1 MVFYFLPFLFT
12 PRASDE
18 RTTIRRAMSAYKR
31 PACDSSPHKVFKI
44 RFAEPPTED
53 EDGPAFKHWNKL
65 PTDVVEK
72 VMLSS
77 AISAEDAINMS
88 LTCKSWKPSDTTL
101 SRVVCRKHVNHYK
114 QAHITCSQVMEGIV
128 QTTSDEDGKLFIL
141 QHATTSGSI
150 ETLRKCY
157 LCGYFFNSTDEHGRS
172 ILCNAIEAGRVDVL
186 EFLIKECGAY
196 VNLVDHFGES
206 PLMFA
211 AVNGSIECIRCLLD
225 NGASIYTKA
234 YDLATPLHLA
244 VSENRIA
251 VTELLLREGSPIEA
265 TDTDGVGAFHLAVR
279 NGSIAMVR
287 LLHKFGAIM
296 DHSIDSTGYTP
307 LHQAAFQGDIE
318 IIEFMLEKGV
328 SVDITTIDGKTIL
341 HTACMGCQFEMC
353 DWIISKGNL
362 DINKEDDHSL
372 TTLDYAV
379 QLHNFEIMTLLL
391 ENGADPFIG
400 DTWLKIS
407 IGYGW
412 SNLNISP
419 TIFKNPFVKQLLLS
433 NDNS

>member
-1 MVFYFLPFLFT
+1 
-12 PRASDE
+12 
-18 RTTIRRAMSAYKR
+18 MSAYKR

-53 EDGPAFKHWNKL
+53 EDGPPFKHWYEL

-77 AISAEDAINMS
+77 VISAEDVINMS
-88 LTCKSWKPSDTTL
+88 LTCKSWKPSDTNL
-101 SRVVCRKHVNHYK
+101 SRMICRKRVNHHK
-114 QAHITCSQVMEGIV
+114 QARFAYSQVMEGIV
-128 QTTSDEDGKLFIL
+128 QSTSDEDGKLLIL
-141 QHATTSGSI
+141 QQAITSGSI
-150 ETLRKCY
+150 DTLRKCY
-157 LCGYFFNSTDEHGRS
+157 LSGYFFNSTDEHGRS
-172 ILCNAIEAGRVDVL
+172 ILCTAIEAGRVDVL
-186 EFLIKECGAY
+186 EFLIKECGSY

-211 AVNGSIECIRCLLD
+211 AVNGSVESIRCLLD
-225 NGASIYTKA
+225 NGSSIYTKA

-251 VTELLLREGSPIEA
+251 VTELLLRQGSPIEA
-265 TDTDGVGAFHLAVR
+265 IDTDGVGAFHLAVR

-307 LHQAAFQGDIE
+307 LHQASFQGYIE
-318 IIEFMLEKGV
+318 IIEFMIEKGV

-353 DWIISKGNL
+353 DWIIAKGNL
-362 DINKEDDHSL
+362 DINKQDDHSL
-372 TTLDYAV
+372 TPLDYAV

-407 IGYGW
+407 VGHGW
-412 SNLNISP
+412 SNLKISP

-433 NDNS
+433 NDNY